1 VVEGLTDAQ
10 LIERLQRV
18 ERNLERLAAHVGVEL
33 EDPSRGLDAD
43 VIDLARSG
51 DRMGAAKL
59 LVERT
64 GVDFVEAQQVV
75 AEL

>member
-10 LIERLQRV
+10 LIERIERI
-18 ERNLERLAAHVGVEL
+18 ERNLERLAAHMDVEL
-33 EDPSRGLDAD
+33 EDPGRGLDPD
-43 VIDLARSG
+43 VIDLARAG

-64 GVDFVEAQQVV
+64 GVDFVQAQQVV

>member
-33 EDPSRGLDAD
+33 EDPARGVDTD

-64 GVDFVEAQQVV
+64 GVDFLQAQQVV

>member
-18 ERNLERLAAHVGVEL
+18 ERNLERLAAHIGVEL
-33 EDPSRGLDAD
+33 DDPSRGLDPD
-43 VIDLARSG
+43 VVALARSG
-51 DRMGAAKL
+51 DRMDAAKL